1 MLSFG
6 EAEKAAAHRSLAR
19 FEHPRGRVAEGGPGR
34 AVRPERQQM
43 GRLPGVS

>member
-19 FEHPRGRVAEGGPGR
+19 LEHPRGRVTEGSPGR
-34 AVRPERQQM
+34 AVRPERQEM
-43 GRLPGVS
+43 GRLPRVS